1 MGRIHRFTGRTF
13 TAHVA
18 ANKHEL
24 RTFVPDAAY
33 RFLKEN
39 AGAAG
44 IGECIGVVCLAYQKH
59 AAMDD
64 RLARIERYL
73 FELLDCK

>member
-1 MGRIHRFTGRTF
+1 M
-13 TAHVA
+13 AHVA

-24 RTFVPDAAY
+24 RTCIPDATY

-44 IGECIGVVCLAYQKH
+44 IGEFIGTVVLAYQKQRVVE
-59 AAMDD
+59 DQ
-64 RLARIERYL
+64 LAWIERHL
-73 FELLDCK
+73 FELLDRKEPTQK